1 MTAFLLAC
9 ALAAVQKEPD
19 RVGRIIIEG
28 NTATPDR
35 VIFGFIKFR
44 PGQILCY
51 PALDSTRK
59 NLADLGLFDLAN
71 PPTVEV
77 EPNQLDS
84 TFKDIRVRVTERP
97 GNWALFA
104 AIDCVEG
111 VVTLDAEKLRETAVT
126 VMKRLNG
133 KE

>member
-19 RVGRIIIEG
+19 RVGRVIIEG
-28 NTATPDR
+28 NTATPNW
-35 VIFGFIKFR
+35 VILSTLEMR
-44 PGQILCY
+44 PGQILQY
-51 PALDSTRK
+51 PLLAATRNRLIK
-59 NLADLGLFDLAN
+59 LGLFDADN

-77 EPNQLDS
+77 GPNNDP
-84 TFKDIRVRVTERP
+84 FKDVHIRVTERP

-104 AIDCVEG
+104 VVEGVEG
-111 VVTLDAEKLRETAVT
+111 VVTLNMEQLRETAVT

>member
-19 RVGRIIIEG
+19 RVGRILIEG
-28 NTATPDR
+28 NTDTPQNIILSQLDL
-35 VIFGFIKFR
+35 R
-44 PGQILCY
+44 PGQILQY
-51 PALDSTRK
+51 PKLDAARK
-59 NLADLGLFDLAN
+59 NLAKLGLFDTAN

-77 EPNQLDS
+77 VGNELDN

-97 GNWALFA
+97 GNWAIFA
-104 AIDCVEG
+104 VIDCVAG
-111 VVTLDAEKLRETAVT
+111 VVTLDVGQLRETAVI
-126 VMKRLNG
+126 VMKRLSG